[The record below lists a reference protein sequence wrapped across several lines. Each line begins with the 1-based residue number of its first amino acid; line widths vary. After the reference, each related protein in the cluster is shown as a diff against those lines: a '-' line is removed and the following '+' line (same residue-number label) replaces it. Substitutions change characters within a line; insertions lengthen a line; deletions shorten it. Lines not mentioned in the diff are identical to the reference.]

1 MEFTSDAAKGRFLR
15 LHCAR
20 WKVPFL
26 AEQGEGDWEGERERV
41 WRGRE
46 KGLVE
51 VGHPADLPSS
61 ARSVVSEV
69 MMRCRTGDGVSK
81 SWQVKK

>member
-15 LHCAR
+15 LHCVR
-20 WKVPFL
+20 WKVPCL

-46 KGLVE
+46 KGLAE
-51 VGHPADLPSS
+51 LGHPIDRPSP
-61 ARSVVSEV
+61 AGSVVCERV
-69 MMRCRTGDGVSK
+69 RGHGDGDDVG
-81 SWQVKK
+81 QAMV

>member
-1 MEFTSDAAKGRFLR
+1 MEFTSEAAKGRFLR
-15 LHCAR
+15 LHCVR

-26 AEQGEGDWEGERERV
+26 AEQGEGDWEGEREWV

-51 VGHPADLPSS
+51 DGHPIDRDSPA
-61 ARSVVSEV
+61 
-69 MMRCRTGDGVSK
+69 
-81 SWQVKK
+81 